1 MAQKGATALQLK
13 LADQIVQW
21 LKQQDAPQ
29 GFRLRE
35 AALAE
40 LFQVSRSPVRAALV
54 LLEQKG
60 VLESVPYRGVELRV
74 PAEAL
79 GFETATAESVDEQE
93 RLLMAFLID
102 LLLDEMPAVF
112 SEREL
117 QQRFNASRTEVQRLL
132 VQLEVDGI
140 VQAGQGYKWLLSD
153 NLNNAQSH
161 YESYRYRLMVE
172 PAALLELGWV
182 LDTQAA
188 EALLARHQQ
197 AIEHPD
203 QISAAELFALSADF
217 HELLMQ
223 CSGNR
228 FLLSMMKQQNRLR
241 KPSDLLSMQL
251 HTSVEKACRR
261 RMVILQTLQTGDNHE
276 ASELLRALLEND
288 IRVMH
293 RTYEKVDQLSRSELE
308 RLVRQAQAGAGLSLK
323 PPASGTPAD

>member
-1 MAQKGATALQLK
+1 MQKAATALQLR

-21 LKQQDAPQ
+21 LKQQRAPK

-40 LFQVSRSPVRAALV
+40 LFQVSRSPVRAALA
-54 LLEQKG
+54 LLEQEG
-60 VLESVPYRGVELRV
+60 VVESVPYRGVELRI
-74 PAEAL
+74 PAESL
-79 GFETATAESVDEQE
+79 VLETQAAEPVAESE

-102 LLLDEMPAVF
+102 LLLDEMPTVF

-117 QQRFNASRTEVQRLL
+117 QHRFNASRTEVQRLL
-132 VQLEVDGI
+132 VQLEVDGM

-161 YESYRYRLMVE
+161 HESYRCRLMME
-172 PAALLELGWV
+172 PAALLEPGWV
-182 LDTQAA
+182 LDIKGAK
-188 EALLARHQQ
+188 ALLERHQK
-197 AIEHPD
+197 AVDHPD
-203 QISAAELFALSADF
+203 QVSAAELFALSADF
-217 HELLMQ
+217 HELLMH

-228 FLLSMMKQQNRLR
+228 FLLSMMRQHNRLR

-251 HTSVEKACRR
+251 YTSVEKACRR
-261 RMVILQTLQTGDNHE
+261 RMLILQTLQAGDNHR

-293 RTYEKVDQLSRSELE
+293 RTYEKVDQLSRDELE
-308 RLVRQAQAGAGLSLK
+308 HLVRQAQAGAGLSLRS
-323 PPASGTPAD
+323 PASGTPAD